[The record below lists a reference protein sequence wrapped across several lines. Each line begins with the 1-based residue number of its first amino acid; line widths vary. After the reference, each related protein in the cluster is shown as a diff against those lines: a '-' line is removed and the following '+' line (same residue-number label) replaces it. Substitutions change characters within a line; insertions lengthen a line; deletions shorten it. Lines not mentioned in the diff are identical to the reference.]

1 MQIISDRPL
10 IDQCDRGHRQRF
22 LGLGSFGYV
31 AELFCVLLLG
41 AQQKQG
47 PQMDMNTHGWTHTKW
62 RSSSIS
68 NASSLSSGLWQ
79 NHQNAKKQSQNDS
92 QINNQSN
99 RNQRKNK
106 STLHS
111 ASIHNNIF
119 TTNAGHAIAMF
130 TPWLFDHHLRSFWWS
145 ALLTVW

>member
-47 PQMDMNTHGWTHTKW
+47 PQMDMNTHGWTHT
-62 RSSSIS
+62 
-68 NASSLSSGLWQ
+68 NGAAAASATHH
-79 NHQNAKKQSQNDS
+79 HQYHQGCDKIIKMQ
-92 QINNQSN
+92 
-99 RNQRKNK
+99 RNKVK
-106 STLHS
+106 TILK
-111 ASIHNNIF
+111 
-119 TTNAGHAIAMF
+119 
-130 TPWLFDHHLRSFWWS
+130 
-145 ALLTVW
+145 